1 MKTVHEVLN
10 LLEAKLCT
18 SSYMEWIYCLKDPQS
33 ASQIGL
39 TSEDSEVIDEACR
52 VIRGW
57 M

>member
-10 LLEAKLCT
+10 LVEAKLCT